1 MSLNP
6 ETHAHRQGTN
16 YSGSADERL
25 RSLFA
30 ILGRLDHAS
39 EGYGIKQPP
48 LKNGAKI
55 SGIFEQLTALRIL
68 CEDESQLSLT
78 LADPGS
84 SVTVRDATGAVEYL
98 G

>member
-1 MSLNP
+1 MSLNQKLTRAVKGRIIEDLQMSP
-6 ETHAHRQGTN
+6 AEVSLRF
-16 YSGSADERL
+16 SDGSTMQVKVME
-25 RSLFA
+25 SN
-30 ILGRLDHAS
+30 S
-39 EGYGIKQPP
+39 PP
-48 LKNGAKI
+48 LKNGAKL
-55 SGIFEQLTALRIL
+55 SSIFEQSTSFRIL